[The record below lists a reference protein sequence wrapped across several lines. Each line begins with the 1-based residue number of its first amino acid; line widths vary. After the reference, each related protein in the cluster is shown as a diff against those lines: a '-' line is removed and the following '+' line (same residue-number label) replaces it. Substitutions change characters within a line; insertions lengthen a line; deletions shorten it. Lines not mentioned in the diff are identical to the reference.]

1 MGTPSR
7 LATTL
12 VVLCAS
18 AVLLGG
24 VTVLVLAPLQASDS
38 PGPVS
43 GVTSTRGAVTDEPSN
58 AATTTAN
65 TNLGQPGP
73 HKTSLNPAI
82 AGLPT
87 TDTPAADTPNASR
100 PAVSV
105 PASLN
110 PSDPTIRPA
119 RKPDPN
125 KQPGPD
131 KPDPNKKPRPEK
143 PQPQQPKP
151 TTPADESAPIDEEEP
166 ATQPIPEATP

>member
-43 GVTSTRGAVTDEPSN
+43 GVTSTRGAVTDEP
-58 AATTTAN
+58 ADAGTAKTN
-65 TNLGQPGP
+65 TSLGQPGP
-73 HKTSLNPAI
+73 HKTSLNPAT

-110 PSDPTIRPA
+110 PSDPTTRPA
-119 RKPDPN
+119 RKP
-125 KQPGPD
+125 G
-131 KPDPNKKPRPEK
+131 PEK

-151 TTPADESAPIDEEEP
+151 STPADESAPIDEEEP